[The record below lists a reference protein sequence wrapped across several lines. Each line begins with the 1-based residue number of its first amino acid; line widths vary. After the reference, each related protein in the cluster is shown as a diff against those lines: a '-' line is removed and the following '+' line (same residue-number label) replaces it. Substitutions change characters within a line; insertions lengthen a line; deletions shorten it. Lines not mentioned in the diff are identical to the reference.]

1 VAPRRRSSVLFRI
14 PSRLIHDSW
23 TVVVCLNDLM
33 TTTAI
38 ESRHGALSPAEL
50 EAINA
55 WWRAANYLSVGQIY
69 LLANASRSPPS
80 TSKPRPGLGERA
92 VHLRQEMVDE
102 RLHHRA
108 YTREFGDDPADVREW
123 AWPAPHA

>member
-14 PSRLIHDSW
+14 RSRLIHDSW

-50 EAINA
+50 EA
-55 WWRAANYLSVGQIY
+55 
-69 LLANASRSPPS
+69 
-80 TSKPRPGLGERA
+80 
-92 VHLRQEMVDE
+92 VDE